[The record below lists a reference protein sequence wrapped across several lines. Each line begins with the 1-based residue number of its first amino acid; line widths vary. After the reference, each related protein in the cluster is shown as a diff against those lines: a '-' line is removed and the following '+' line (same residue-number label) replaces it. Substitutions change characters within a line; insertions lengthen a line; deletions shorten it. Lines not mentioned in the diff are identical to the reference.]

1 MSIQTLA
8 SQEGDTKVLHAR
20 GPVILDVYQETCPP
34 CRALKPRLVRIAQPH
49 HAPVYRVDI
58 HCDPPVADRFH
69 IKSLPTIRFG
79 RGRLLPIG
87 FAIGGV
93 SAVGL
98 AFDVPLDVS
107 VVLVTMLSLGYD
119 MTQPLLA
126 GIVTDLGSQR
136 GLAMGLNV
144 FLLFTG
150 FGVGSLIFGAMLT
163 LGFERAL
170 GWFGTIVLIAA
181 AIAVPLFRDEQV
193 PRRQAP

>member
-49 HAPVYRVDI
+49 HAPVYRV
-58 HCDPPVADRFH
+58 
-69 IKSLPTIRFG
+69 
-79 RGRLLPIG
+79 
-87 FAIGGV
+87 
-93 SAVGL
+93 
-98 AFDVPLDVS
+98 
-107 VVLVTMLSLGYD
+107 SLGYD
-119 MTQPLLA
+119 MTQQLLA